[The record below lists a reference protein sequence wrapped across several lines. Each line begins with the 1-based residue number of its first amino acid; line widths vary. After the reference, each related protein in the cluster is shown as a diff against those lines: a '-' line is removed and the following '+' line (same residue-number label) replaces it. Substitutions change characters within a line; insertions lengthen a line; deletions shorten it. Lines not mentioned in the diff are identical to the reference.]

1 MRTVKELTRKMKDSG
16 VEWIGEIPEDWEVI
30 RLKNMIGFYSGY
42 AFKENE
48 LSGSGDKFVLRIG
61 NIQNNK
67 LSINSD
73 TLKTNLNETTLKNQK
88 VLNEDIL
95 IAMSGATVGKI
106 VYIEQTV
113 KRLYINQRVGII
125 RSPLNHLLKYYFLI
139 NGFREYIF
147 LNSQGSAQPNISET
161 EILNYMIS
169 LPPKSQQKS
178 IADFLDKKT
187 QEIDN
192 IISKTKKAIEEYKR
206 YKQSLITET
215 VTKGLDE
222 NVEMKY
228 SGIEWIGEIPEHW
241 DTIKFKDLFK
251 FGSGLTITKSDL
263 LDEGIKVINYGE
275 IHSKYKF
282 DLDINRDEL
291 KCVDKS
297 YLENRKN
304 ALINKGDFVFCD
316 TSEDREG
323 SGNCIVLRENNDE
336 LIFAGSHTVTARLIR
351 NENPIYIRYMIMA
364 SSVKEQISSTVVGIK
379 VYSITQ
385 AILKTIIGVLPPLKE
400 QEEIANYLD
409 KKCSQIDNIIST
421 KEKLL
426 TEMEAYKKSLIY
438 ETVTGKREVE

>member
-1 MRTVKELTRKMKDSG
+1 MVKELTRKMKDSG
-16 VEWIGEIPEDWEVI
+16 VEWIGEIPEDWEVVRNKNLFKNKKEI
-30 RLKNMIGFYSGY
+30 VGNEFETIDRL
-42 AFKENE
+42 A
-48 LSGSGDKFVLRIG
+48 L
-61 NIQNNK
+61 
-67 LSINSD
+67 
-73 TLKTNLNETTLKNQK
+73 TLKGVIDRDKLDSGGLQPTNFNTYQKVNKNNLIFKLIDLENINTSRVGLAHKDGMVSPAYVVLYSNSLKKDIRYYHYFYLSMWHRNIFNMLGDGGVRSNLNKTDLLNLNTLKINY
-88 VLNEDIL
+88 NE
-95 IAMSGATVGKI
+95 
-106 VYIEQTV
+106 
-113 KRLYINQRVGII
+113 
-125 RSPLNHLLKYYFLI
+125 
-139 NGFREYIF
+139 
-147 LNSQGSAQPNISET
+147 
-161 EILNYMIS
+161 
-169 LPPKSQQKS
+169 QKS

-364 SSVKEQISSTVVGIK
+364 SSVKEQISSIVVGIK

>member
-1 MRTVKELTRKMKDSG
+1 MVKELTRKMKDSG
-16 VEWIGEIPEDWEVI
+16 VEWIGEIPKDWEILKVKQLFKLGRGRVI
-30 RLKNMIGFYSGY
+30 AKTELDEKYSYPVYSSQTKNNGILGYIKTYDFEGPRLTWTTDGANAGTVFIRDGKYNCTNVCGT
-42 AFKENE
+42 
-48 LSGSGDKFVLRIG
+48 LVL
-61 NIQNNK
+61 K
-67 LSINSD
+67 DEINS
-73 TLKTNLNETTLKNQK
+73 
-88 VLNEDIL
+88 
-95 IAMSGATVGKI
+95 
-106 VYIEQTV
+106 
-113 KRLYINQRVGII
+113 
-125 RSPLNHLLKYYFLI
+125 LKYLKYTL
-139 NGFREYIF
+139 EYIAIF
-147 LNSQGSAQPNISET
+147 HKRADTNGYKIMNNEMANIEIVVPSEL
-161 EILNYMIS
+161 E
-169 LPPKSQQKS
+169 QKA
-178 IADFLDKKT
+178 IANFLDKKIK
-187 QEIDN
+187 EIDN
-192 IISKTKKAIEEYKR
+192 IISKTKKAIEEYKK

-215 VTKGLDE
+215 VTKGLDK
-222 NVEMKY
+222 NVQMKD

-336 LIFAGSHTVTARLIR
+336 LIFAGSHTVTARLTR

-364 SSVKEQISSTVVGIK
+364 SSIKEQISSTVVGIK

-385 AILKTIIGVLPPLKE
+385 AILKTIIGVIPPLKE
-400 QEEIANYLD
+400 QEQIVSYLD
-409 KKCSQIDNIIST
+409 KKTNQIDQIIST

-426 TEMEAYKKSLIY
+426 IEMEAYKKSLIY
-438 ETVTGKREVE
+438 ETVTGKREVD

>member
-178 IADFLDKKT
+178 IADFLDKKVS
-187 QEIDN
+187 QIDN
-192 IISKTKKAIEEYKR
+192 IISKTKKAIEEYKK

-222 NVEMKY
+222 NVEMKD
-228 SGIEWIGEIPEHW
+228 SGIEWIGETPEHW
-241 DTIKFKDLFK
+241 DIIRPNRVCKILRGNSSFQKTDLESKGDYIALQYGRTYKVDIVDDSYRHYVDRSFY
-251 FGSGLTITKSDL
+251 KSDQIVENGDTVL
-263 LDEGIKVINYGE
+263 ISTSETMEDLG
-275 IHSKYKF
+275 HSCFY
-282 DLDINRDEL
+282 NRDDIGLLGGEQMCLKPNKDNVQGKFLYYATKYFHIEL
-291 KCVDKS
+291 NQ
-297 YLENRKN
+297 YATGL
-304 ALINKGDFVFCD
+304 
-316 TSEDREG
+316 
-323 SGNCIVLRENNDE
+323 
-336 LIFAGSHTVTARLIR
+336 
-351 NENPIYIRYMIMA
+351 
-364 SSVKEQISSTVVGIK
+364 K
-379 VYSITQ
+379 VYRFRLDD
-385 AILKTIIGVLPPLKE
+385 LKKINMVLPPKDE
-400 QEEIANYLD
+400 QYKIISFLD
-409 KKCSQIDNIIST
+409 EKLPLIDQIIST

-426 TEMEAYKKSLIY
+426 IEMEAYKKSLIY

>member
-1 MRTVKELTRKMKDSG
+1 MTKKMKDSG
-16 VEWIGEIPEDWEVI
+16 IEWIGEIPEDWEIVQMRYLANITTGNKDTVDAEIDGKYPFFI
-30 RLKNMIGFYSGY
+30 RSKNI
-42 AFKENE
+42 
-48 LSGSGDKFVLRIG
+48 RR
-61 NIQNNK
+61 
-67 LSINSD
+67 INSYSYD
-73 TLKTNLNETTLKNQK
+73 GEGILTAGDG
-88 VLNEDIL
+88 DIGE
-95 IAMSGATVGKI
+95 IFH
-106 VYIEQTV
+106 
-113 KRLYINQRVGII
+113 YINGKVDFHQRVYLFYKFKKISGK
-125 RSPLNHLLKYYFLI
+125 LLYFNLKS
-139 NGFREYIF
+139 N
-147 LNSQGSAQPNISET
+147 LKKHISFFNAKTTVDSLRLPWLKEFP
-161 EILNYMIS
+161 IP
-169 LPPKSQQKS
+169 LPPQSQQKE

-192 IISKTKKAIEEYKR
+192 IISKTKKAIEEYKK

-215 VTKGLDE
+215 ITKGLDE
-222 NVEMKY
+222 NVEMKD
-228 SGIEWIGEIPEHW
+228 SGIEWVGEIPEHW

-336 LIFAGSHTVTARLIR
+336 LIFAGSHTVTARLTR

-364 SSVKEQISSTVVGIK
+364 SSIKEQISSTVVGIK

-385 AILKTIIGVLPPLKE
+385 AILKTIIGVIPPLKE
-400 QEEIANYLD
+400 QEQIASYLD
-409 KKCSQIDNIIST
+409 EKTNQIDQIIST

>member
-1 MRTVKELTRKMKDSG
+1 MKDSG
-16 VEWIGEIPEDWEVI
+16 IEWIGEIPEDWEIVQMRYLANITTGNKDTVDAEIDGKYPFFI
-30 RLKNMIGFYSGY
+30 RSKNI
-42 AFKENE
+42 
-48 LSGSGDKFVLRIG
+48 RR
-61 NIQNNK
+61 
-67 LSINSD
+67 INSYSYD
-73 TLKTNLNETTLKNQK
+73 GEGILTAGDG
-88 VLNEDIL
+88 DIGE
-95 IAMSGATVGKI
+95 IFH
-106 VYIEQTV
+106 
-113 KRLYINQRVGII
+113 YINGKVDFHQRVYLFYKFKKISGK
-125 RSPLNHLLKYYFLI
+125 LLYFNLKS
-139 NGFREYIF
+139 N
-147 LNSQGSAQPNISET
+147 LKKHISFFNAKTTVDSLRLPWLKEFP
-161 EILNYMIS
+161 IP
-169 LPPKSQQKS
+169 LPPQSQQKE
-178 IADFLDKKT
+178 IADFLDKKVS
-187 QEIDN
+187 EIDN
-192 IISKTKKAIEEYKR
+192 IISKTKKAIEEYKK

-215 VTKGLDE
+215 VTKGLDKD
-222 NVEMKY
+222 VEMKD
-228 SGIEWIGEIPEHW
+228 SGIEWVGEIPEHW

-336 LIFAGSHTVTARLIR
+336 LIFAGSHTVTARLTR

-364 SSVKEQISSTVVGIK
+364 SSIKEQISSTVVGIK

-385 AILKTIIGVLPPLKE
+385 AILKTIIGVIPPLKE
-400 QEEIANYLD
+400 QEQIVSYLD
-409 KKCSQIDNIIST
+409 KKTNQIDQIIST

-426 TEMEAYKKSLIY
+426 IEMEAYKKSLIY